1 MIHTKKSRSG
11 ITCSVAA
18 GLAMLFLHGCA
29 GPVATQE
36 EATAS
41 IKGEV
46 VQERVPE
53 NFAAMAEQGTV
64 DDGWIKSFNDA
75 TLVKLTE
82 EALAA
87 NPGLQIAKARVDQA
101 NGLTRQAEAGLK
113 PTIGYVGGYADTE
126 YKGKGTGEGG
136 GGGGLE
142 ISWEADVWGRIATN
156 IAGSEQETAATVADY
171 QFARQSLAASVSNG
185 WFTANTAKF
194 QHQFAEEIVKLQQKR
209 VEVAVAMQEIGKG
222 TQRDVHLARGAASS
236 AEEAARKA
244 LSSSE
249 KALRSLELLL
259 GRYPSAELKTA
270 DKLVAV
276 PPPIPA
282 GIPSAIMERRPDLI
296 AAEHRVAAAFFKQ
309 KEAELLHLPRFSFSL
324 GVGLNSINDAI
335 TGLSAGLFGP
345 LYTGG
350 AIEAEVDKAT
360 AVQQSAIAAYAQV
373 ALQAFKEVEESLA
386 AEEHL
391 LKREEYLKAEVREN
405 RKAYEQTMQQYQI
418 GQITL
423 LDVLTIE
430 DKWIASRIAEMD
442 VAGQRLVNRV
452 TLHLALGGSFE
463 EMPAAAEQSI

>member
-1 MIHTKKSRSG
+1 MMNIKNSRGYLVSG
-11 ITCSVAA
+11 VAA

-29 GPVATQE
+29 GPVATKE

-46 VQERVPE
+46 VEERVPD
-53 NFAAMAEQGTV
+53 NFAAKAEQGTV
-64 DDGWIKSFNDA
+64 DDGWIKSFNDS
-75 TLVKLTE
+75 TLIKLTD

-87 NPGLQIAKARVDQA
+87 NPGLQIAKAKVDQA

-113 PTIGYVGGYADTE
+113 PTVGYAGGYADTE
-126 YKGKGTGEGG
+126 YEGSGAGKGGG
-136 GGGGLE
+136 AGGLA
-142 ISWEADVWGRIATN
+142 ISWEADVWGRIGTD

-185 WFTANTAKF
+185 WFMANTAKF
-194 QHQFAEEIVKLQQKR
+194 QHQFAEDVVKLQQKR

-222 TQRDVHLARGAASS
+222 TERDVHLARGAAAS
-236 AEEAARKA
+236 AGEAARDA
-244 LSSSE
+244 LSASE

-259 GRYPSAELKTA
+259 GRYPAADLKTA

-296 AAEHRVAAAFFKQ
+296 AAEHRVAAAFYKQ

-335 TGLSAGLFGP
+335 AGLSAGLFGP

-350 AIEAEVDKAT
+350 AIEAEVEKAT
-360 AVQQSAIAAYAQV
+360 AVQEGTIAAYAQA
-373 ALQAFKEVEESLA
+373 ALKAFKEVEESLA

-391 LKREEYLKAEVREN
+391 LKREEYLKIEVREN
-405 RKAYEQTMQQYQI
+405 KKAYDQTMQQYEI

-423 LDVLTIE
+423 LDVLTVE
-430 DKWIASRIAEMD
+430 NKWIASRIAAMD

-452 TLHLALGGSFE
+452 NLHLALGGSFE
-463 EMPAAAEQSI
+463 EMPVAAEQQ